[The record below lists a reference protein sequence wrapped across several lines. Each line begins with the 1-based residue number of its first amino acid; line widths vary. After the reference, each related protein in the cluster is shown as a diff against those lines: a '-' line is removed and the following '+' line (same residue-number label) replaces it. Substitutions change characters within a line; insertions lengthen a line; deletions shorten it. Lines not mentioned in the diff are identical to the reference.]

1 MGILKLF
8 LYELF
13 ASHGSTREGEKG
25 EEKNTSST
33 NPGKATPG
41 KATDPSRHLRA
52 NVPWHDGILPTNPT
66 RFVGGSNERRSSSD
80 CLTSGHFRRGSGN
93 FFQALQGYQ
102 KRAYII
108 AVWQDAL
115 AYGSGFSPREIQHY
129 TEVKEEAAS
138 LKPCHGYVKEEAA
151 SEDGTER

>member
-1 MGILKLF
+1 M
-8 LYELF
+8 
-13 ASHGSTREGEKG
+13 
-25 EEKNTSST
+25 
-33 NPGKATPG
+33 ATPG
-41 KATDPSRHLRA
+41 KAKKAGRKTLP
-52 NVPWHDGILPTNPT
+52 VPIPGRLHPGRLPIPRDILVQKCRCMMVSCRQT
-66 RFVGGSNERRSSSD
+66 RPDLQEAVTTGVQAVIASQAA
-80 CLTSGHFRRGSGN
+80 TSEEAVAI

-102 KRAYII
+102 KQAYIT